1 MVFSSTLF
9 LFIFLPLF
17 LVIYHITPEK
27 LKNYVLLAASIVF
40 YAWGAPKFLFILLA
54 SLIANFYIV
63 RGMSLADNHRKALL
77 IISLILNLGLLA
89 YFKYANF
96 FIDNLN
102 ALLAACHTQPVKW
115 MSVALPIG
123 ISFFTFQSLTYT
135 IDVYRKVHQ
144 PLKRLTDYLLYI
156 LMFPQLIAGPIVR
169 FNTVADDIVD
179 RKHNDTIDNKLYGIY
194 RFALGLAKKVL
205 IANILGAQV
214 DQFYALPHDQVTGT
228 IARITAIAYSF
239 QIYFDFSG
247 YSDMAIGLGYIL
259 GFKFPENFNNPYT
272 SQSVSEFW
280 RRWHMTLGAWLKDY
294 LYIPLGGNRV
304 KPWRMYLN
312 LFIVFLVCGFWHG
325 AGWNFILWGLWHG
338 FFIICDKLFIDKLLS
353 KVNRYIRVVLTYLV
367 VTVGWIFF
375 RVSSLKDAL
384 FYVRECFS
392 FHHTS
397 VALTPEFICFFCVAI
412 IFSFITLLKPGQKM
426 QEFCYSELRSNK
438 SHVFTFCGAIILMLA
453 SAAYL
458 SASGFNP
465 FIYFK
470 F

>member
-9 LFIFLPLF
+9 LFVFLAVF
-17 LVIYHITPEK
+17 LVIYHLTPAR
-27 LKNYVLLAASIVF
+27 LKNIVLLVASLAF

-54 SLIANFYIV
+54 SLVLNFYIV
-63 RGMSLADNHRKALL
+63 RSMSRQEQRRKVGLVL
-77 IISLILNLGLLA
+77 SLILNLGLLA

-96 FIDNLN
+96 FVDNLN
-102 ALLAACHTQPVKW
+102 HLLSAANLKPVPW
-115 MSVALPIG
+115 MEVALPIG

-135 IDVYRKVHQ
+135 IDVYRRVHA
-144 PLKRLTDYLLYI
+144 PLRHLHDYLLYI

-169 FNTVADDIVD
+169 FNTIADDIVD
-179 RKHNDTIDNKLYGIY
+179 RRHNDTIDNKLYGMY

-214 DQFYALPHDQVTGT
+214 DQFYALPHEQVTGT
-228 IARITAIAYSF
+228 IARIAALAYSF

-247 YSDMAIGLGYIL
+247 YSDMAIGLGYLL
-259 GFKFPENFNNPYT
+259 GFKFPENFDNPYT

-294 LYIPLGGNRV
+294 LYIPLGGNR
-304 KPWRMYLN
+304 KGTARTYFN
-312 LFIVFLVCGFWHG
+312 LAVVFLVCGIWHG
-325 AGWNFILWGLWHG
+325 AGWNFLVWGIWHG
-338 FFIICDKLFIDKLLS
+338 LFIISDKLFLNRLLS
-353 KVNRYIRVVLTYLV
+353 KTPKLLRVLLTFTV
-367 VTVGWIFF
+367 VTIGWIFF
-375 RVSSLKDAL
+375 RNDLFGDAVFYIGKL
-384 FYVRECFS
+384 FD
-392 FHHTS
+392 FHHT
-397 VALTPEFICFFCVAI
+397 AANLTAEFTTMLCLAI
-412 IFSFITLLKPGQKM
+412 LFSFLTLSKFGQKA
-426 QEFCYSELRSNK
+426 QDLCYATERPEWQ
-438 SHVFTFCGAIILMLA
+438 HYITFVCAMILMVA

>member
-17 LVIYHITPEK
+17 LIIYHLVPEK
-27 LKNYVLLAASIVF
+27 VKNYVLLAASIIF
-40 YAWGAPKFLFILLA
+40 YAWGAPTFLFILLG

-63 RGMSLADNHRKALL
+63 RGMNLASKHRKLLL
-77 IISLILNLGLLA
+77 IASLILNLGLLI

-102 ALLAACHTQPVKW
+102 ALLTTFHTQPIKW
-115 MSVALPIG
+115 MHIALPIG

-144 PLKRLTDYLLYI
+144 PLQRLTDYLLYI

-179 RKHNDTIDNKLYGIY
+179 RRHNDTIDNKLYGIY
-194 RFALGLAKKVL
+194 RFALGLSKKVL
-205 IANILGAQV
+205 IANVLGAQV

-247 YSDMAIGLGYIL
+247 YSDMAIGLGYLL

-280 RRWHMTLGAWLKDY
+280 RRWHITLGAWLKDY

-304 KPWRMYLN
+304 KPWRMYFN

-325 AGWNFILWGLWHG
+325 AGWNFVLWGLWHG
-338 FFIICDKLFIDKLLS
+338 CFIICDKLFINKLLS
-353 KVNRYIRVVLTYLV
+353 KANRYIRVLLTYFV

-375 RVSSLKDAL
+375 RVSNFKDGL
-384 FYVRECFS
+384 FYLKKCFTP
-392 FHHTS
+392 HHTAVS
-397 VALTPEFICFFCVAI
+397 LTPEFICFFCIAI
-412 IFSFITLLKPGQKM
+412 LFSFITLFKPGQTI
-426 QEFCYSELRSNK
+426 QSFCYAEVRSNK
-438 SHVFTFCGAIILMLA
+438 SHVFTFCGAVLLMLA

>member
-9 LFIFLPLF
+9 LFVFLAVF
-17 LVIYHITPEK
+17 LVIYHLTPAK
-27 LKNYVLLAASIVF
+27 GKNIVLLIASLAF
-40 YAWGAPKFLFILLA
+40 YAWGAPKFLFILLG
-54 SLIANFYIV
+54 SLILNFYIV
-63 RGMSLADNHRKALL
+63 KSMSRQEQHRKTGLVFSLL
-77 IISLILNLGLLA
+77 LNLGLLG

-102 ALLAACHTQPVKW
+102 QLLSTVGLHTVPW
-115 MSVALPIG
+115 MTVALPIG

-135 IDVYRKVHQ
+135 IDVYRKVHA
-144 PLKRLTDYLLYI
+144 PLRHLHDYLLYI

-169 FNTVADDIVD
+169 FNTIADDIED
-179 RKHNDTIDNKLYGIY
+179 RRHNDTIDNKLYGVY

-214 DQFYALPHDQVTGT
+214 DQFYALPHEQVTGT
-228 IARITAIAYSF
+228 IARIAALAYSF

-247 YSDMAIGLGYIL
+247 YSDMAIGLGYLL

-280 RRWHMTLGAWLKDY
+280 RRWHITLGAWFKDY
-294 LYIPLGGNRV
+294 LYIPLGGNRAGKV
-304 KPWRMYLN
+304 RQYIN
-312 LFIVFLVCGFWHG
+312 LGIVFVVCGIWHG
-325 AGWNFILWGLWHG
+325 AGWNFLIWGIWHG
-338 FFIICDKLFIDKLLS
+338 LFIIGDKLFLNKWLS
-353 KVNRYIRVVLTYLV
+353 KVPALLRVVLTFAV

-375 RVSSLKDAL
+375 RNDLFGDAL
-384 FYVRECFS
+384 FYIGKLFEFSHTTTHLSAEFITVLSIAVFFS
-392 FHHTS
+392 F
-397 VALTPEFICFFCVAI
+397 V
-412 IFSFITLLKPGQKM
+412 TLCKPGRKA
-426 QEFCYSELRSNK
+426 EAFCYAPERPEWQHYVSFLCA
-438 SHVFTFCGAIILMLA
+438 VILLVA

-458 SASGFNP
+458 SSSGFNP

>member
-9 LFIFLPLF
+9 LFVFLAVF
-17 LVIYHITPEK
+17 LVIYHLTPAR
-27 LKNYVLLAASIVF
+27 LKNIVLLVASLAF

-54 SLIANFYIV
+54 SLVLNFYIV
-63 RGMSLADNHRKALL
+63 RSMSRQEQRRKVGLVL
-77 IISLILNLGLLA
+77 SLILNLGLLA

-96 FIDNLN
+96 FVDNLN
-102 ALLAACHTQPVKW
+102 NLLSAANLKPVPW
-115 MSVALPIG
+115 MEVALPIG

-135 IDVYRKVHQ
+135 IDVYRRVHA
-144 PLKRLTDYLLYI
+144 PLRHLHDYLLYI

-169 FNTVADDIVD
+169 FNTIADDIVD
-179 RKHNDTIDNKLYGIY
+179 RRHNDTIDNKLYGMY

-214 DQFYALPHDQVTGT
+214 DQFYALPHEQVTGT
-228 IARITAIAYSF
+228 IARIAALAYSF

-247 YSDMAIGLGYIL
+247 YSDMAIGLGYLL
-259 GFKFPENFNNPYT
+259 GFKFPENFDNPYT

-294 LYIPLGGNRV
+294 LYIPLGGNR
-304 KPWRMYLN
+304 KGTARTYFN
-312 LFIVFLVCGFWHG
+312 LAVVFLVCGIWHG
-325 AGWNFILWGLWHG
+325 AGWNFLVWGIWHG
-338 FFIICDKLFIDKLLS
+338 LFIISDKLFLNRLLS
-353 KVNRYIRVVLTYLV
+353 KTPKLLRVLLTFTV
-367 VTVGWIFF
+367 VTIGWIFF
-375 RVSSLKDAL
+375 RNDLFGDAVFYIGKL
-384 FYVRECFS
+384 FD
-392 FHHTS
+392 FHHT
-397 VALTPEFICFFCVAI
+397 AANLTAEFTTMLCLAI
-412 IFSFITLLKPGQKM
+412 LFSFLTLSKFGQKA
-426 QEFCYSELRSNK
+426 QDLCYATERPEWQ
-438 SHVFTFCGAIILMLA
+438 HYITFVCAMILMVA